1 MTRAVISLVDSD
13 TQYILA
19 EATQTISLMKDSR
32 HGLGDELAF
41 SKLTLPRCDSICSR
55 VLDSTVTLPN
65 SAGQDQTIDAY
76 VVEDAL
82 EDETVKSNEMVQKQR
97 VRFFASVPITNLEG
111 VKIGAYSVM
120 STRHRNGLTFAEYQF
135 LQDVSSTVFEHLV
148 LVRDRLNSVRGA
160 RMVEGLT
167 EFVTR
172 GESSVSVYMPSGST
186 HHGEALEQID
196 LHSSSSENEKLDS
209 GNQNPHRRRRPRS
222 VQISTTEELQPKNMS
237 TEDIPHSSALVVEE
251 NGKISHN
258 LNKATT
264 VSTIDI
270 DLKKMFRQ
278 AAKALQISTQ
288 ANGCIFLE
296 ASLGDMRKESPHPD
310 SSRQSFDAVGR
321 LSPSH
326 TLLDIEGKSESSL
339 ESQHETQSDS
349 DGSKYSDANDGPKK
363 IAKVLGS
370 SFFLQGKIRTDSGF
384 PSFVCSEQD
393 LQRCIH
399 RYPRGK
405 IFNFSGE
412 GTISSGDDT
421 LSDGMMPIN
430 PSRSSSA
437 GAGASSRGKYRHH
450 SRVRRFVAGELTKII
465 PGVRSV
471 IFLPLWDFSQGRWY
485 SGLFLWT
492 TELGRLMDTNDEFPY
507 IRAFGNTIMNEVSRL
522 DAIHAERAK
531 TTFIASISHELRSPL
546 HGILG
551 STEFLLDT
559 DLDSFQRGLVAS
571 IETCG
576 KTLLDTIDHVLD
588 YAKINYF
595 GTLESQRAPTR
606 SGRSQRSSRSQI
618 GSVSHTNRTSTFN
631 ICTLVEE
638 VIEAV
643 YAGQTFKDSS
653 ASAHVDIFDD
663 RPGTSAMRK
672 KQKEARS
679 TRTLKQSGRFRD
691 GMTVVLNIDMNI
703 DCTIISQPGA
713 LRRVVMNL
721 FGNAL
726 KYSHAGKGLVEVTL
740 RRSTKAHRQTQGRAP
755 IEMVISDTGR
765 GMSADYL
772 RNKLYRPFSQEDPFS
787 VGTGLGLSIVRQIV
801 TSLNGNIQ
809 IESEQGKGTEITV
822 NLDLPSIV
830 STEDRSQRHAIC
842 KTTQGLKACIL
853 EPGEFNAST
862 EQARTQMTNALR
874 GTLSTWFGMTVST
887 ASTPE
892 ESKADFYLYPEPP
905 SIEILLKEQ
914 DDEHKSSAEKS
925 QRIPLIIICTNAF
938 EEAALKFA
946 GLERL
951 SSLGWRIEV
960 ISQP

>member
-32 HGLGDELAF
+32 HDLGDELAF
-41 SKLTLPRCDSICSR
+41 ANLTLPRRDSICAR
-55 VLDSTVTLPN
+55 VFDSTVTIPN
-65 SAGQDQTIDAY
+65 ATGQEQSIDAF
-76 VVEDAL
+76 VVQDAL
-82 EDETVKSNEMVQKQR
+82 ENETVKHNEMVQKQR
-97 VRFFASVPITNLEG
+97 VRFFASVPIVTLEG

-120 STRHRNGLTFAEYQF
+120 SGKQRSGLTFAEYQF

-160 RMVEGLT
+160 KMVEGLT
-167 EFVTR
+167 EFVGRSENSASVYTAS
-172 GESSVSVYMPSGST
+172 ESSPRGDMSEQMD
-186 HHGEALEQID
+186 HHI
-196 LHSSSSENEKLDS
+196 SSSDDDKLESSIRD
-209 GNQNPHRRRRPRS
+209 PLRRRRPRS
-222 VQISTTEELQPKNMS
+222 IQASIPDEPQSKNSSLENSLQGNPLLVDENARISHSLNKLPTISTIET
-237 TEDIPHSSALVVEE
+237 
-251 NGKISHN
+251 
-258 LNKATT
+258 
-264 VSTIDI
+264 
-270 DLKKMFRQ
+270 DLKRMFRQ
-278 AAKALQISTQ
+278 AAKALQVSTE
-288 ANGCIFLE
+288 ANGCIFIE
-296 ASLGDMRKESPHPD
+296 ASFGDMRKDSPHVD
-310 SSRQSFDAVGR
+310 HNRQAFDTAGR
-321 LSPSH
+321 LSPRNAVF
-326 TLLDIEGKSESSL
+326 DREGKSESSL

-349 DGSKYSDANDGPKK
+349 DGSKTSDANDSPRKQ
-363 IAKVLGS
+363 ANVLGS
-370 SFFLQGKIRTDSGF
+370 SFFMRGKIQTDSGF
-384 PSFVCSEQD
+384 PSFVCTEQD

-421 LSDGMMPIN
+421 LSDRTISTK
-430 PSRSSSA
+430 PSKPALSGSGVSSQK
-437 GAGASSRGKYRHH
+437 RNRNQ

-465 PGVRSV
+465 PDVKSV
-471 IFLPLWDFSQGRWY
+471 IFLPLWDFTQGRWH

-522 DAIHAERAK
+522 DAVHAERAK

-551 STEFLLDT
+551 STEFMLDT
-559 DLDSFQRGLVAS
+559 NLDSFQRGLIAS
-571 IETCG
+571 VETCG

-595 GTLESQRAPTR
+595 GTLESQKGPTR
-606 SGRSQRSSRSQI
+606 SRRSQRSSRSQL

-631 ICTLVEE
+631 ICILVEE
-638 VIEAV
+638 VVEAV
-643 YAGQTFKDSS
+643 FAGQTFKDSN
-653 ASAHVDIFDD
+653 ASTHVDVFDD
-663 RPGTSAMRK
+663 HTGSSTTKTKRNDA
-672 KQKEARS
+672 QRS
-679 TRTLKQSGRFRD
+679 RTLNQSGRFRD

-740 RRSTKAHRQTQGRAP
+740 RRSTKPARRTQGRAS
-755 IEMVISDTGR
+755 IEIVITDTGR

-822 NLDLPSIV
+822 NLDLPSIEP
-830 STEDRSQRHAIC
+830 TEDRTQRPSIS
-842 KTTQGLKACIL
+842 KTTRGLKICIL
-853 EPGEFNAST
+853 EPGELEPST
-862 EQARTQMTNALR
+862 EQARTHMVDALQ
-874 GTLSTWFGMTVST
+874 GVLSTWFGMTVST

-892 ESKADFYLYPEPP
+892 ESKADFYVYPEPP

-914 DDEHKSSAEKS
+914 DSKDKSIDQKS
-925 QRIPLIIICTNAF
+925 QRVPLIIVCTNAF

-951 SSLGWRIEV
+951 TTLGWRIEV